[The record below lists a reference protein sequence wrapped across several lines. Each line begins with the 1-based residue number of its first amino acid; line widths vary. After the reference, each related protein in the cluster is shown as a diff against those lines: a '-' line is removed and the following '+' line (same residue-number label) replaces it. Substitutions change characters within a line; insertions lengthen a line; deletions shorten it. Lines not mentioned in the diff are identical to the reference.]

1 MQNTPLDERL
11 AALQQEK
18 VVELVQGGRTGG
30 KALELALSAIHFAE
44 HVVGLIES
52 ANPLPQPIACQA
64 GCHFCCF
71 NQVELTPP
79 EALFLGQYVEQHFS
93 DGEKQELL
101 AQISRSLDLKAG
113 KNKIEMAKIRQ
124 ELPCPLLRDRR
135 CSAHPARPLMC
146 RAMHSLDAGQCQ
158 AALANRDLTSPP
170 YYAHR
175 HEIYFSISRGLLAGC
190 RAVGCQSAPLELAR
204 GLRDFFAQP
213 RPLERWIQ
221 GEEVFSI

>member
-11 AALQQEK
+11 AALQQER

-170 YYAHR
+170 H
-175 HEIYFSISRGLLAGC
+175 
-190 RAVGCQSAPLELAR
+190 SAP
-204 GLRDFFAQP
+204 
-213 RPLERWIQ
+213 
-221 GEEVFSI
+221 